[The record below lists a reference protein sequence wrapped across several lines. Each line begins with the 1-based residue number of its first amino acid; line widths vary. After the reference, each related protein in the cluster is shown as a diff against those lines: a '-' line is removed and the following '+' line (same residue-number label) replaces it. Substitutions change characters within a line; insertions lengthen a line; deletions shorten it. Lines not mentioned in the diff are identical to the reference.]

1 MALAVMFVALE
12 WTQRE
17 KEDNSDIFKAP
28 DIVLDQEQI
37 PITMPEKKTV
47 PPPPAAVSNADV
59 IEIVENDSEEP
70 EDVMASVED
79 NVEWHDMDEVEV
91 FELEPE
97 PEVEEIFMVVE
108 DAPEFPGG
116 TEALLKYLR
125 EHIKYPPICR
135 ENNIQGRVLVSFV
148 VNKDGS
154 IVDPEIVKGVNPSL
168 DKEALRVIAG
178 MPNWKPGKQRGK
190 EVRVKFTVPV
200 NFRLNFCIWNG
211 RLYTALCHD
220 KDSPVRGRIRVY
232 GEELDFIAETSLPK
246 DADGITCIGGV
257 LYVGLGPAGTPAEPY
272 RGNWFC
278 KYDATTL
285 KPLCGPFRVDHGC
298 DCCSGVQNL
307 CTDGEN
313 VYMNV
318 YCPDE
323 TADTPNF
330 IVFDRAQDS
339 RRMAEAHEDIGTPSL
354 AGHPY
359 RHQAHPREGTELRM
373 DRRIRQAG
381 QDRGYRYDRTQ
392 GLRVRGQ
399 FEDEAHQRSDAV
411 LRRDRGFLQ
420 TTGGEGRHG
429 TNQTEARQQ
438 GGAPRQGRCGDRR
451 QEILPPGRMKIPPVP
466 RRVNDFRI
474 RTSCLWPVPGP

>member
-1 MALAVMFVALE
+1 MEIKKSERADLERGKSTSLLIGFVMALAVMFVALE

-154 IVDPEIVKGVNPSL
+154 IVDPEIVRALTPHLIRRPSALSQVCPTGNPVSS
-168 DKEALRVIAG
+168 V
-178 MPNWKPGKQRGK
+178 
-190 EVRVKFTVPV
+190 VR
-200 NFRLNFCIWNG
+200 R
-211 RLYTALCHD
+211 
-220 KDSPVRGRIRVY
+220 
-232 GEELDFIAETSLPK
+232 
-246 DADGITCIGGV
+246 
-257 LYVGLGPAGTPAEPY
+257 YV
-272 RGNWFC
+272 
-278 KYDATTL
+278 
-285 KPLCGPFRVDHGC
+285 
-298 DCCSGVQNL
+298 
-307 CTDGEN
+307 
-313 VYMNV
+313 
-318 YCPDE
+318 
-323 TADTPNF
+323 
-330 IVFDRAQDS
+330 
-339 RRMAEAHEDIGTPSL
+339 
-354 AGHPY
+354 
-359 RHQAHPREGTELRM
+359 
-373 DRRIRQAG
+373 
-381 QDRGYRYDRTQ
+381 
-392 GLRVRGQ
+392 
-399 FEDEAHQRSDAV
+399 
-411 LRRDRGFLQ
+411 
-420 TTGGEGRHG
+420 
-429 TNQTEARQQ
+429 
-438 GGAPRQGRCGDRR
+438 
-451 QEILPPGRMKIPPVP
+451 
-466 RRVNDFRI
+466 
-474 RTSCLWPVPGP
+474 